1 VSVIGPGDGERLDD
15 ETRAFVIK
23 ADLEQISINEVQA
36 GPGFEGVGPHFHKR
50 HVDAFF
56 ILEGELEFVVDGG
69 TIRAGAGTTLVVP
82 PGVVHSFAPASP
94 RAWYLNMHAPDSG
107 FLEFMRAQHRGEQV
121 GWDSFPAD

>member
-1 VSVIGPGDGERLDD
+1 VSVFRPGEGERLAD

-23 ADLEQISINEVQA
+23 GDVEQISINEVDA

-50 HVDAFF
+50 HVDAFY
-56 ILEGELEFVVDGG
+56 ILEGELEFVVDGT

-94 RAWYLNMHAPDSG
+94 HTRYLNIHAPDSG
-107 FLEFMRAQHRGEQV
+107 FLDFMRAQHRGEEAS
-121 GWDSFPAD
+121 WDSWPVE

>member
-1 VSVIGPGDGERLDD
+1 VVGPGEGERLDT

-23 ADLEQISINEVQA
+23 ADLEQISINEVDA
-36 GPGFEGVGPHFHKR
+36 GPDFEGVGPHFHKR

-56 ILEGELEFVVDGG
+56 ILEGELEFVVDGK

-94 RAWYLNMHAPDSG
+94 QTRYLNIHAPDSG
-107 FLEFMRAQHRGEQV
+107 FLEFMRAQHRGEDAD
-121 GWDSFPAD
+121 WDSFPAD